1 MSPLKTSVLVAPLAA
16 LATLAALFFLHQSR
30 AREARSLRDGND
42 RLRRTAF
49 ERLNPAL
56 AAHAPVPAGP
66 VAVAAP
72 TPAPADSTPRPPA
85 PAPLY
90 RDDGR
95 ATPLAAL
102 QTLAWACD
110 RGDDATVSRMLYF
123 DPAAQ
128 KKAEAYFASLPADTR
143 AHWQT
148 VNDMAATLLTRDIM
162 EHPFPA
168 AEILATATTEPLSP
182 DRVVVRLP
190 GTPKDGSEY
199 QRTATGWSYAITEA
213 AVDAYL
219 ARRH

>member
-16 LATLAALFFLHQSR
+16 LATVAALFFLHQSR
-30 AREARSLRDGND
+30 AREARSLRDEND

-49 ERLNPAL
+49 ERLHPAL
-56 AAHAPVPAGP
+56 AAPASAPATT
-66 VAVAAP
+66 AAAAP
-72 TPAPADSTPRPPA
+72 TPAPVDSTTRPPA

-90 RDDGR
+90 RDEGR

-128 KKAEAYFASLPADTR
+128 KKAEAYFASLPADAR
-143 AHWQT
+143 AHWPT

-190 GTPKDGSEY
+190 GTPKDGGEY